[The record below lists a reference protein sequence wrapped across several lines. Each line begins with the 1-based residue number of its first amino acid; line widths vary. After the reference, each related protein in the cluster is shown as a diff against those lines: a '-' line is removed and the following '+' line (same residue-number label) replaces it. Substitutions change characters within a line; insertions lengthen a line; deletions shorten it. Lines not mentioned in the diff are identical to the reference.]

1 MPDVNTLPGA
11 QSGPEEQDENNSD
24 SDVTSVSSDDFESYF
39 REENGRRFH
48 SHGIYPLPVDDREV
62 AVGL

>member
-1 MPDVNTLPGA
+1 MPDIDSLPGA
-11 QSGPEEQDENNSD
+11 NSGPDEGDDDD
-24 SDVTSVSSDDFESYF
+24 SDVTSVSSDDFANYY
-39 REENGRRFH
+39 RENYGRTFH